1 MINRL
6 AIIGASGHGKVI
18 ADIAIACGI
27 RDIVFYDDRWQ
38 ELGEHY
44 GCSVVGSLDDAIA
57 AGATE
62 YDAAVVAIGNARTRS
77 TIQSQ
82 LQRLAPALI
91 HPSAVISSTATTG
104 QGSVVMPNAVI
115 NADTVIG
122 DGVIINSGAVVEHDC
137 TIGDY
142 SHICPNAALAGS
154 VTVGAHSW
162 VGIGSS
168 VIQLV
173 TIGAH
178 VTVGAG
184 SVVIRD
190 IPDGHTVAGN
200 PAKLLKR

>member
-1 MINRL
+1 MIKRL

-18 ADIAIACGI
+18 ADIAISCGI
-27 RDIVFYDDRWQ
+27 RDIVFYDERWQ
-38 ELGEHY
+38 EHGEHY
-44 GCSVVGSLDDAIA
+44 GCSVVGSLDNAIA

-62 YDAAVVAIGNARTRS
+62 YDAAVVAIGNTKTRS

-91 HPSAVISSTATTG
+91 HPSAVISSTATIG
-104 QGSVVMPNAVI
+104 QGSVVMPNAVV

-137 TIGDY
+137 KIGDY
-142 SHICPNAALAGS
+142 SHICPNAALAGG

-173 TIGAH
+173 TIGSK

-190 IPDGHTVAGN
+190 IPDGHTVVGN
-200 PAKLLKR
+200 PAKFLKR